1 MGSTVNKILLV
12 LITLVMP
19 FVGHNQSVF
28 NKAFDAGNTGNR
40 TNNAI
45 EVNGSYYFTQK
56 TFKNNDVQLEAVE
69 LDSLGNILNKQDIVT
84 NNSYNLFYGYAGSLQ
99 YLSNNEF
106 CQLYKVGPD
115 SSLRLVFFDTNLVVI
130 RDVEVYQG
138 YYTSPYTIKQVNDS
152 AIIIIGQVW
161 TSSGDLIVIN
171 TDLQGNSRWQTI
183 IGDPNKSDVGVD
195 IEVLNSKIL
204 ISGNTND
211 LGPHIYEL
219 DDDGT
224 LNFDTIYSN
233 YDFGRNIK
241 YHPNF
246 GLYFLVD
253 NENRGNSQRY
263 PILLKLNLDYT
274 INWEKE
280 YFKNELLTYFQQFT
294 IRDDGVLTFGG
305 GFVENDFR
313 GLFFQVNHNGD
324 SLGSKLIDHIP
335 GERAQFHDIRPTSDG
350 GYIMAGEAHN
360 PGQDSWIVKVN
371 AWGCD
376 NIPCIVSV
384 NENELPKGE
393 LTCYPNPAN
402 GSGTISGSLTQFTSR
417 TEIKIFNQLGQ
428 LVKTIPV
435 TQKDFEVQINLAQSG
450 LYLVNL
456 YQNNELIESK
466 KWVVR

>member
-1 MGSTVNKILLV
+1 MGCTISNTANL
-12 LITLVMP
+12 T
-19 FVGHNQSVF
+19 HN
-28 NKAFDAGNTGNR
+28 AL
-40 TNNAI
+40 
-45 EVNGSYYFTQK
+45 EVNNHYYFTQA
-56 TFKNNDVQLEAVE
+56 TYKNNDVQIEAVE
-69 LDSLGNILNKQDIVT
+69 LDGLGGVLNKKDIVT
-84 NNSYNLFYGYAGSLQ
+84 NNLYNLFYGYAGSLQ
-99 YLSNNEF
+99 YLSSNEF

-115 SSLRLVFFDTNLVVI
+115 SALRLVFFDTNLTVI
-130 RDVEVYQG
+130 RDVEIFNGHYCLP
-138 YYTSPYTIKQVNDS
+138 STIKQINDS
-152 AIIIIGQVW
+152 SIISIGEALIGNN
-161 TSSGDLIVIN
+161 GDLLIVN
-171 TDLQGNSRWQTI
+171 SDLNGNVRWKTI
-183 IGDPNKSDVGVD
+183 VGDPNESDVGFD

-204 ISGNTND
+204 ISGHTYD

-263 PILLKLNLDYT
+263 PILIKLNLDYT

-294 IRDDGVLTFGG
+294 IRDDGVLTFAGG
-305 GFVENDFR
+305 LVDNDFR
-313 GLFFQVNHNGD
+313 GLFFQTNHLGD

-350 GYIMAGEAHN
+350 GYIMAGQTNA
-360 PGQDSWIVKVN
+360 PTQDSWIVKVN

-384 NENELPKGE
+384 NEPELSKGV
-393 LTCYPNPAN
+393 LYCFPNPTN
-402 GSGTISGSLTQFTSR
+402 GTGTISGSLSTVNGES
-417 TEIKIFNQLGQ
+417 EIKVFNTLGQ
-428 LVKTIPV
+428 LVQTIPII
-435 TQKDFEVQINLAQSG
+435 QKDFEVEINLTQNG

-456 YQNNELIESK
+456 YQDNKVIPPWRRGLGGLTIITVVKVFELPTPKVIFAS
-466 KWVVR
+466 

>member
-1 MGSTVNKILLV
+1 MDSSVNKIVLLV
-12 LITLVMP
+12 ITLVIP
-19 FVGHNQSVF
+19 FIGHNQSVF
-28 NKAFDAGNTGNR
+28 NKAFDESNTANR

-69 LDSLGNILNKQDIVT
+69 LDSLGNVLNKKDIVT
-84 NNSYNLFYGYAGSLQ
+84 NTLYNLFYGYAGSFQ
-99 YLSNNEF
+99 YLSTNEF

-138 YYTSPYTIKQVNDS
+138 YYTEVSTIKQINDS

-161 TSSGDLIVIN
+161 TNSGDLIVIN

-183 IGDPNKSDVGVD
+183 IGDPNKSDVGFD

-204 ISGNTND
+204 ISGHTYD

>member
-1 MGSTVNKILLV
+1 MGRSISKILLII
-12 LITLVMP
+12 ITLVVP
-19 FVGHNQSVF
+19 FIGHTQSVF
-28 NKAFDAGNTGNR
+28 NKAFDASNTANR
-40 TNNAI
+40 TSNAL
-45 EVNGSYYFTQK
+45 ELNGSYYFTQK
-56 TFKNNDVQLEAVE
+56 TFKNNDVQIEAVE
-69 LDSLGNILNKQDIVT
+69 LDSMGNVLNKKDIVT
-84 NNSYNLFYGYAGSLQ
+84 NTLYNLFYGYAGSFQ

-138 YYTSPYTIKQVNDS
+138 YYTGAYTIKQINDS
-152 AIIIIGQVW
+152 TIIIVGQVW
-161 TSSGDLIVIN
+161 TSSGDIIVID

-183 IGDPNKSDVGVD
+183 IGDPNKSDVGFD

-204 ISGNTND
+204 ISGHTYD

-219 DDDGT
+219 DYGGT
-224 LNFDTIYSN
+224 LIFDTIYSN

-280 YFKNELLTYFQQFT
+280 YFKNDLLTYFQQFT

-305 GFVENDFR
+305 GFVDNDFR

-350 GYIMAGEAHN
+350 GFILAGEAHT

-376 NIPCIVSV
+376 NIPCVVSV
-384 NENELPKGE
+384 NEPEISIGE
-393 LTCYPNPAN
+393 LNCYPNPTN
-402 GSGTISGSLTQFTSR
+402 GAGTISGSLSSLNG
-417 TEIKIFNQLGQ
+417 ESKIKVFNSIGQ
-428 LVKTIPV
+428 LIQTISI
-435 TQKDFEVQINLAQSG
+435 TQKDFEVQVNLSQNG

-456 YQNNELIESK
+456 YQGAELIQSR